1 MTLQTV
7 LAFFQGL
14 PSHVP
19 VIVLVWCV
27 FTAIVNLITNDPA
40 EVEGAFEKWPAYAH
54 FATMLRKWGI
64 DPVAG
69 WRSLAAF
76 VAVLLKKN
84 APPGAP
90 PMTDKK
96 KEESDGEG

>member
-7 LAFFQGL
+7 LTFLSNL
-14 PSHVP
+14 PSHAP
-19 VIVLVWCV
+19 VIVLAWCLA
-27 FTAIVNLITNDPA
+27 TALFNFVTNDPA

-54 FATMLRKWGI
+54 FATMLRKWGV

-69 WRSLAAF
+69 WKSLAAF
-76 VAVLLKKN
+76 FAVLLSKN

-90 PMTDKK
+90 PMADKK
-96 KEESDGEG
+96 DDDHGA

>member
-7 LAFFQGL
+7 LTFFQTL

-27 FTAIVNLITNDPA
+27 ATALFNFVTNDPA

-54 FATMLRKWGI
+54 FATMLRKWGV

-69 WRSLAAF
+69 WKALASF
-76 VAVLLKKN
+76 VSALLKKN

-90 PMTDKK
+90 PMADKK
-96 KEESDGEG
+96 EDSDGP

>member
-1 MTLQTV
+1 MTTV
-7 LAFFQGL
+7 LAFLQAL
-14 PSHVP
+14 PSHMP
-19 VIVLVWCV
+19 VIVLAWCV
-27 FTAIVNLITNDPA
+27 FTAIVNLIVSDPA

-69 WRSLAAF
+69 WKSLAAF
-76 VAVLLKKN
+76 VAVILKKD

-90 PMTDKK
+90 PMAEKK
-96 KEESDGEG
+96 DDDHGS